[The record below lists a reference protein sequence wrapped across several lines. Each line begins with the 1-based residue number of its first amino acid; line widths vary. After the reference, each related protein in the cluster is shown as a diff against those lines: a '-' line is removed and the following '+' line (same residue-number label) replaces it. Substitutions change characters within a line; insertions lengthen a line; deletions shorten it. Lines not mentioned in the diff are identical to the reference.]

1 MTALTILTTEI
12 RQLDGLYSLNDLHKA
27 AGGKEKHKPANFIR
41 LDTTQALIDE
51 LCCSDLSIIPTK
63 TVTGKGKQ
71 QGTYVCRELV
81 YAYAMWISAKFHLQ
95 VIRAF
100 DAQHSTI
107 DRAEYLAEIKRE
119 FEQQYQELRK
129 LYNYPSKL
137 LAQPYFTS
145 TDGVTRLD
153 LSMLANTRKFI
164 SPLFGLLNEL
174 RADGHD
180 VTAPLAEAEAMR
192 EHLIKANE
200 AFSQIWEIALKTQH
214 APAKTA
220 LGK

>member
-27 AGGKEKHKPANFIR
+27 AGGKDKHRPTFFLRNEQ
-41 LDTTQALIDE
+41 TQELIKE
-51 LCCSDLSIIPTK
+51 LRCADSHIIPTK
-63 TVTGKGKQ
+63 TVTGRGKQ

-119 FEQQYQELRK
+119 FEQQYQNLRK

-220 LGK
+220 LRK